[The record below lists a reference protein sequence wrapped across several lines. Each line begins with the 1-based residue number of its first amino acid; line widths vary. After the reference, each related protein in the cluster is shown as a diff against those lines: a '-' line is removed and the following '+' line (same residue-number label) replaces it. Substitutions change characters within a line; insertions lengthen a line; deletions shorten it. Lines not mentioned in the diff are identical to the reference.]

1 MNNILLNISN
11 IFPKNVTVVFIHA
24 HADDESF
31 LSAGTINY
39 LQKNGRKCI
48 LIYAAAEEVEGQKKT
63 LIRKKEIASV
73 STILNIHK
81 IFYLPF
87 CEPQYQGSNALPF
100 INQETET
107 VLSELYKIITDNK
120 IQTPF
125 VLVSYDKNGG
135 YGNKDHVLL
144 HKVGREYIE
153 KNRNKV
159 LNFLEVTLN
168 RNRIL
173 DWINDSKDRLGTESL
188 PQLSYW
194 SKEFGLSESEISFFY
209 ELNKIEL
216 EKKYECF
223 KTHKSQIHTNEFPAS
238 LSMNDF
244 EQVFGREY
252 YKIYKSDS
260 SI

>member
-1 MNNILLNISN
+1 MNNILLNIDN

-39 LQKNGRKCI
+39 LQKNGRKCV

-63 LIRKKEIASV
+63 LIRKKEITSV
-73 STILNIHK
+73 STILNIDK
-81 IFYLPF
+81 IFYLPY
-87 CEPQYQGSNALPF
+87 CEPQYQESNALPF
-100 INQETET
+100 INQDTET
-107 VLSELYKIITDNK
+107 VLSEFDKIINDNK

-144 HKVGREYIE
+144 HKVGKEYLK
-153 KNRNKV
+153 KNRDKV

-168 RNRIL
+168 RNKIL
-173 DWINDSKDRLGTESL
+173 DWINDSKSRLGPESL
-188 PQLSYW
+188 PKLSYW

-216 EKKYECF
+216 EKKYECLI
-223 KTHKSQIHTNEFPAS
+223 THKSQIHMNEFPAS

-252 YKIYKSDS
+252 YKINKSDS